1 MSHALPR
8 LPGVRWVVDS
18 IPIAR
23 TNNNS
28 TGFFVTTS
36 SCRPAV
42 SCVGDVDLPFFSEP
56 SGAAKR
62 LEDGFALK
70 IGLLAKL
77 PRCTVVMEA
86 CGSAHYWARQA
97 CAVGHEAR
105 LIGPRYVK
113 ALSRGQ
119 KNDRN
124 DAEGYRVRSASAA
137 NSACS
142 DQDRGATSSACS
154 ASHP

>member
-1 MSHALPR
+1 VSHALPR

-70 IGLLAKL
+70 IGIVSEDFVDRAAGANPSEEHQEIPLRRYAWSLQFPQFPSECGL
-77 PRCTVVMEA
+77 PKRFHLRSPRPGA
-86 CGSAHYWARQA
+86 ARGGCHA
-97 CAVGHEAR
+97 ITLGILGGIGY
-105 LIGPRYVK
+105 LI
-113 ALSRGQ
+113 
-119 KNDRN
+119 
-124 DAEGYRVRSASAA
+124 
-137 NSACS
+137 
-142 DQDRGATSSACS
+142 
-154 ASHP
+154 

>member
-1 MSHALPR
+1 
-8 LPGVRWVVDS
+8 VDS

-23 TNNNS
+23 TSNNS

-70 IGLLAKL
+70 IGIVSKDFVDRAAGANPSEEHQEIPL
-77 PRCTVVMEA
+77 RR
-86 CGSAHYWARQA
+86 YARSLQFPQSDIP
-97 CAVGHEAR
+97 H
-105 LIGPRYVK
+105 
-113 ALSRGQ
+113 
-119 KNDRN
+119 
-124 DAEGYRVRSASAA
+124 SAA
-137 NSACS
+137 KN
-142 DQDRGATSSACS
+142 QPRGDSPAVIA
-154 ASHP
+154 AIAAN